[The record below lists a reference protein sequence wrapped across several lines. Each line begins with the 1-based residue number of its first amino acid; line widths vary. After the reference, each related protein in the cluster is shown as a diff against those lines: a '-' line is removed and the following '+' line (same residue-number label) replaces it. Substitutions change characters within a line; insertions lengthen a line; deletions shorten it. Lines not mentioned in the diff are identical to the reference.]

1 MTNNVKIH
9 FRNPE
14 YIVDEAN
21 GVVICKLKF
30 TCSVPDFVH
39 YASKCAFYESP
50 ACTEQTVKSV
60 VFAKNNDTFDANI
73 GKRVA
78 LAKAENQAYSY
89 VNNFVQSCKKELEIA
104 LRAINNFKCKKTKVK
119 NHNIEY
125 MRKF

>member
-1 MTNNVKIH
+1 MRNNIKIK
-9 FRNPE
+9 FQPPI
-14 YIVDEAN
+14 YVVDEKN
-21 GVVICKLKF
+21 GVVICKLNF
-30 TCSVPDFVH
+30 SCSTPDVVH
-39 YASKCAFYESP
+39 YASKCAFHESP

-60 VFAKNNDTFDANI
+60 VFAKNNDKFDANI

-89 VNNFVQSCKKELEIA
+89 VRNWAKTAQKELAMA
-104 LRAINNFKCKKTKVK
+104 LDAIEDFEFKTEKVK